1 MFILSSFSD
10 LVVIDP
16 EDFSK
21 RTVEALEDQINLK
34 YANKVSKWSGE
45 RTCRAPS

>member
-10 LVVIDP
+10 LVIVDP

-21 RTVEALEDQINLK
+21 RTVDALEDQINAK
-34 YANKVSKWSGE
+34 YANK
-45 RTCRAPS
+45 